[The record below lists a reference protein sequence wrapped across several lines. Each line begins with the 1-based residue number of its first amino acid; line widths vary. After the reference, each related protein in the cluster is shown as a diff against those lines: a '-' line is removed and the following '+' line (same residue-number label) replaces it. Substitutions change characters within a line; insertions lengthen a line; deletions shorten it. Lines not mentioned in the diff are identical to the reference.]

1 MSAKRPSLAESM
13 RQAVQPEPPSAPPT
27 EPPSGAASLASD
39 KPAGFFAATR
49 AGKKKVTAT
58 ISPEMRRDLKSL
70 AAAKDTTTEA
80 LLLEAITDLLSKHGV
95 NRAA

>member
-1 MSAKRPSLAESM
+1 
-13 RQAVQPEPPSAPPT
+13 
-27 EPPSGAASLASD
+27 
-39 KPAGFFAATR
+39 
-49 AGKKKVTAT
+49 
-58 ISPEMRRDLKSL
+58 MRRDLKSL